1 MLKSQKIQLRMSEL
15 RERINSM
22 EPTKPSE
29 TEFLKG
35 RADLAEMEKEYRQ
48 AVEGEDTYTGAAS
61 FGGEDSSE
69 HREALQVTRKA
80 DLGVL
85 VGALVSKRSLHSG
98 SAEAEAQNAWGLAG
112 DNIPLAMLAE
122 YRVAAAPSD
131 GGGPQGFVGYRFP
144 STIADF
150 ANIQRPRVP
159 AGTPVFPSIT
169 VASEASRPAEAAEV
183 SDSDP
188 TLRGELLT
196 PKRIQANTKIS
207 VEDRARFGNMAAAI
221 AAHLGGAVA
230 LGLDQQ
236 AMVGAD
242 GFFDTSSGPLTA
254 PSNPGAASTYANYS
268 AMLSG
273 SVDGR
278 YAENEAAVG
287 LLVGMDTFVDGAAIY
302 RSNNSEGHLMED
314 LARRGRLR
322 VSAAMA
328 GKDGNNRQNVL
339 AVRGSSPAAVQPLWD
354 DLRIEDVYSRSEFGE
369 ISFTIVAL
377 ADFSVTQP
385 AAYGWHIA
393 DVR

>member
-22 EPTKPSE
+22 EPTKPSDP
-29 TEFLKG
+29 EFLKG
-35 RADLAEMEKEYRQ
+35 RADLAAMEVEYRQ
-48 AVEGEDTYTGAAS
+48 AIEEEDTYTGAAS

-122 YRVAAAPSD
+122 YRVAAAPAD

-144 STIADF
+144 TTIADF
-150 ANIQRPRVP
+150 ANIQRPRVA
-159 AGTPVFPSIT
+159 AGTPVYPSIIT
-169 VASEASRPAEAAEV
+169 ASVANRPDEAAE
-183 SDSDP
+183 STDSDP
-188 TLRGELLT
+188 ALRGELLT

-236 AMVGAD
+236 ALVGAD
-242 GFFDTSSGPLTA
+242 GFFDTSSGP
-254 PSNPGAASTYANYS
+254 
-268 AMLSG
+268 
-273 SVDGR
+273 
-278 YAENEAAVG
+278 
-287 LLVGMDTFVDGAAIY
+287 
-302 RSNNSEGHLMED
+302 
-314 LARRGRLR
+314 
-322 VSAAMA
+322 
-328 GKDGNNRQNVL
+328 
-339 AVRGSSPAAVQPLWD
+339 
-354 DLRIEDVYSRSEFGE
+354 
-369 ISFTIVAL
+369 
-377 ADFSVTQP
+377 
-385 AAYGWHIA
+385 
-393 DVR
+393 

>member
-1 MLKSQKIQLRMSEL
+1 MLKSQKVQLRLSEL
-15 RERINSM
+15 KERINGM
-22 EPTKPSE
+22 ELTKANDA
-29 TEFLKG
+29 EFLKG

-48 AVEGEDTYTGAAS
+48 AVEGEAKDTDV

-144 STIADF
+144 TTIADF

-242 GFFDTSSGPLTA
+242 GFFDSSSGPLTA

-268 AMLSG
+268 AMLSS

-328 GKDGNNRQNVL
+328 AKDGNNRQNVL
-339 AVRGSSPAAVQPLWD
+339 AVRGSSPASVQPLWD